1 MFSLKN
7 GEWSNTTPRFV
18 LCIIL
23 TNIAVCFYSD
33 TENFNYAFLYP
44 NRNS

>member
-1 MFSLKN
+1 
-7 GEWSNTTPRFV
+7 
-18 LCIIL
+18 L

-33 TENFNYAFLYP
+33 TENLNYAFLYP